1 MPEHLYNIYYP
12 GHIFSARFSIDET
25 QDFLRFLQYEEFLA
39 YVIMKADFLYH
50 LLEKNQVESGRKEV
64 LENVARILGP
74 SEVSSKSQT

>member
-50 LLEKNQVESGRKEV
+50 LLEKTRSRAAER
-64 LENVARILGP
+64 RC
-74 SEVSSKSQT
+74 